1 MNRQNC
7 EILFSPRTGMGDT
20 DQWSEEVASIID
32 RFKSCFDTMERYELL
47 FEYANK
53 HPSALAIEEWDDEN
67 MVHGCQ
73 SRAHVECTLDPQGGF
88 IARGGA
94 DAQIVQGLMAIT
106 AIAVNGL
113 SPSEVANHDPSY
125 VEEMGLSQILTPS
138 RANGFMN
145 MVKKVKEEASSLM

>member
-1 MNRQNC
+1 MNRQNY
-7 EILFSPRTGMGDT
+7 EIPNTVRITMT
-20 DQWSEEVASIID
+20 DANQRSEEVIRIID
-32 RFKSCFDTMERYELL
+32 RFQSCFDAMERFELL
-47 FEYANK
+47 FEYADK
-53 HPSALAIEEWDDEN
+53 HPSALAIDEWDDEN

-73 SRAHVECTLDPQGGF
+73 SRAHVECELDSNGGF
-88 IARGGA
+88 VAKGGA

-113 SPSEVANHDPSY
+113 PPSEVANHDPSY

>member
-1 MNRQNC
+1 MKRQNC
-7 EILFSPRTGMGDT
+7 EILIAFRTGMGDS
-20 DQWSEEVASIID
+20 DQWSEEVTSIID
-32 RFKSCFDTMERYELL
+32 RFQSCFDTMERYELL

-53 HPSALAIEEWDDEN
+53 HPSSLAIDEWDDEN

-73 SRAHVECTLDPQGGF
+73 SRAHVECSLDSQGGF
-88 IARGGA
+88 VAKGGA

-113 SPSEVANHDPSY
+113 PPSEVANHDPSY

-145 MVKKVKEEASSLM
+145 MVKKVKEEASTLM

>member
-1 MNRQNC
+1 M
-7 EILFSPRTGMGDT
+7 SMD
-20 DQWSEEVASIID
+20 DAKKWSEEVQGIVE
-32 RFKSCFDTMERYELL
+32 RFQSCFDTMERYELL
-47 FEYANK
+47 FEYANM
-53 HPSALAIEEWDDEN
+53 HPSVLSMEEWDDEN

-73 SRAHVECTLDPQGGF
+73 SRAHVECSLDGDGGF

-113 SPSEVANHDPSY
+113 PPSEVARHDPAY

-145 MVKKVKEEASSLM
+145 MVKKVKSEASSLM